1 MKFSLRM
8 KHERFWIAVII
19 LLFVILGVVYSLATP
34 IFEASDELWHYP
46 VVKHIAD
53 GRGLPVQKPGVQ
65 ALWQQEGSQPPAYY
79 ALAALV
85 TAWIDTDDLSEVRWL
100 NPLANTGKPLAAGNK
115 NLVIHTERDAFPWR
129 GSALAVHLVRFLS
142 VLLGACVVYLTYF
155 LAREVSPQR
164 SDLALAAAALVAFNP
179 MFLFISGSVN
189 NDNLIVPLATL
200 ILCLIVRTLRQGWL
214 GNGRAFLLGLL
225 LGLAALTKLSGL
237 ALLPLTAAVLVVVA
251 ARRRAWGALFR
262 WGALIAAPVL
272 VVAGWW
278 YLRNWQLYGDPTGL
292 NAMLDIAGRRP
303 EPFTFQRLKS
313 EFQGFRLS
321 YWGVFGGF
329 NVIAPQPVYWV
340 YDLLVVAGMAGWAAW
355 LIRRRGQ
362 WRSPAAERL
371 LVLAVWILLVLVAL
385 IRWTAQTYAS
395 QGRLAF
401 PAIGA
406 IAVLVAF
413 GLAGWLARRWQGRG
427 LAAVSVLLFL
437 LAAAIPF
444 AVIRPAYARP
454 PILTEADVPADAQRS
469 GVTHAG
475 SFRLLAFVMPQE
487 SVRPGQT
494 LPVTIYWQLTEPTDG
509 DLAVFVHLL
518 GRGGE
523 LAGQMGSYPG
533 LGAYPLKLLRPG
545 DIVRD
550 TYQVPIVVTA
560 TAPSLLRVDVGLFD
574 RADPA
579 LAGQSVI
586 GADGEDASGMIGAA
600 RLLPY
605 AAESDLP
612 RTPRFDLGTQAALMG
627 YDFPQNAVRPGNTLP
642 ITLFWQAQARMTENY
657 QVFVHLMGPD
667 GRPVAQGDKS
677 PLDGDWPTSAW
688 EPGQTFRDDYQI
700 QVPEG
705 LAPGTY
711 ELRVGLYR
719 LPDFERLPVQG
730 PEGRVADS
738 AIILGQARVQ

>member
-8 KHERFWIAVII
+8 KHERYWIAVIT

-53 GRGLPVQKPGVQ
+53 GRGLPVQKPGDE

-705 LAPGTY
+705 LAPGAY

>member
-1 MKFSLRM
+1 M
-8 KHERFWIAVII
+8 KHDRFWIAVIA
-19 LLFVILGVVYSLATP
+19 LLFVILGAVYSLATP

-53 GRGLPVQKPGVQ
+53 GRGLPIQQPGVE
-65 ALWQQEGSQPPAYY
+65 ALWQQEGSQPSAYY
-79 ALAALV
+79 ALAALI

-115 NLVIHTERDAFPWR
+115 NLVIHAERDAFPWR

-155 LAREVSPQR
+155 LALEVSPQR

-705 LAPGTY
+705 LAPGAY